1 MSCDGRSLT
10 ACVGVL
16 KGASQLSDSLQAA
29 CINVLICSARNLLEV
44 SRVRFW
50 IMPDHSGTF

>member
-1 MSCDGRSLT
+1 MSYDGRSLT

-29 CINVLICSARNLLEV
+29 CIKRSYM
-44 SRVRFW
+44 F
-50 IMPDHSGTF
+50 F